1 MGTGHRQG
9 EGLAGK
15 LSALGQVAGEPAEA
29 DNFAASLFKRD
40 NNDISTGVRW
50 PKSDSVEVT
59 HEAQP
64 RMSQEGPSPPKTAEN
79 MLVEGDNPL
88 FIVTAQ
94 ETQEIELSD
103 LLDRGNNETAA
114 GRELGQ
120 ILD

>member
-1 MGTGHRQG
+1 MGTGYRPG
-9 EGLAGK
+9 EGLEGK

-29 DNFAASLFKRD
+29 DSFAASLFQRD
-40 NNDISTGVRW
+40 NNDISTGARW

-59 HEAQP
+59 HEAQQ

-79 MLVEGDNPL
+79 KLVEGDNPL
-88 FIVTAQ
+88 LIVTAQ
-94 ETQEIELSD
+94 EKQEIKLSG

-114 GRELGQ
+114 VRELGQ